1 MLTPNDITSRV
12 AIAAAEPM
20 LQSACDYANSRVED
34 VAGPE
39 WVAGQ
44 TLVAEWDFLRRGLGI
59 RFLGLGRVIYFDFV
73 HEVASISKVTVN
85 GAETGASMW
94 NQRGKSGLE
103 LRNFNP
109 WNLNVEVEYTPA
121 DNNRQRDA
129 VALQVAL
136 AYLSFPAIVMPHASG
151 VRVPGTTVNHA
162 YDFSREERR
171 ALGRLNNKVAPI
183 RLPDRTTV
191 KTE

>member
-1 MLTPNDITSRV
+1 MLIPNDITSRV
-12 AIAAAEPM
+12 AIAVSTPM
-20 LQSACDYANSRVED
+20 LQSACDYANGRVED

-39 WVAGQ
+39 WVQDQ

-73 HEVASISKVTVN
+73 HDVDTVSKVTVN
-85 GAETGASMW
+85 GSDTGNHLW
-94 NQRGKSGLE
+94 NLRGKSGLE

-109 WNLNVEVEYTPA
+109 WNLNIEVEYQPA
-121 DNNRQRDA
+121 NKNAQRDA
-129 VALQVAL
+129 VAFQIAL

-171 ALGRLNNKVAPI
+171 ALGRLNSKVAPI

-191 KTE
+191 KA